1 MEISSIQKKVL
12 GLFKETPLKEKFYW
26 TGGTLLSYLYL
37 HHRQSNDLDFF
48 VEKPFNYQE
57 VAKFI
62 SFLRKKLGLKNIE
75 EKKIFDRYNFFLHN
89 KEKLRIE
96 FV

>member
-48 VEKPFNYQE
+48 S
-57 VAKFI
+57 A
-62 SFLRKKLGLKNIE
+62 
-75 EKKIFDRYNFFLHN
+75 FDRFL
-89 KEKLRIE
+89 KIKYK
-96 FV
+96 